1 MPAAE
6 MTETDIQQAKL
17 ALDQMR
23 LALRNLKPNYWIMP
37 IFAAIVSVMFARWV
51 PVPRLVIWIALVTL
65 AELPLAWAGHAIEKR
80 NPPPEE
86 SRKWIWRCSA
96 ALFVA
101 SSAWA
106 SLTLFLWVPGSD
118 MNHMLMILLIACTM
132 VGTTALIG
140 ASRPL
145 AIAGF
150 IAYAPTLAL
159 IPLRETGAIYHGLFL
174 LSLIYAGYVVHLARE
189 THATASDLLTL
200 RDDKN
205 ELIEALAKSK
215 AASDAALDR
224 AEAASRSKSQFL
236 ANMSHELRT
245 PLNAILGFS
254 EMIYSGAFVQKVDKH
269 VEYARIIH
277 ESGFLLLALI
287 NDILDLA
294 KMESGGLALRES
306 NVDLAALIVDSARLI
321 GAKAEAGGLAIKQ
334 AVPPNLPML
343 YADERALK
351 QILLNLLSNAVKFT
365 PPGGTVS
372 VFAYMEND
380 GGLTFGVRD
389 TGLGIAEDDIGLVFQ
404 SFGQGRHDVVTLD
417 KGTGLGLPIVKGLVE
432 AHGGAVVLESKV
444 GVGTCVTVHLPAS
457 RTSER
462 HEPLEAIVA

>member
-1 MPAAE
+1 MSAAE
-6 MTETDIQQAKL
+6 MTETDIQRAKL

-23 LALRNLKPNYWIMP
+23 MALRNLKPNYWIMP
-37 IFAAIVSVMFARWV
+37 VFAGIVCAIFARWI
-51 PVPRLVIWIALVTL
+51 PVPRLLLWFGAVILCEFPLVWV
-65 AELPLAWAGHAIEKR
+65 ARAFERR

-86 SRKWIWRCSA
+86 SRKWTLRAAA
-96 ALFVA
+96 ALFVGTG
-101 SSAWA
+101 AWA
-106 SLTLFLWVPGSD
+106 SLTLFLWVPGND
-118 MNHMLMILLIACTM
+118 MNHMLMILLMACTL

-150 IAYAPTLAL
+150 VAYAPTLAL
-159 IPLRETGAIYHGLFL
+159 IPLRESGAIYHGLFL
-174 LSLIYAGYVVHLARE
+174 LSLIFAGYVVHLARE
-189 THATASDLLTL
+189 THATANDLLKL

-205 ELIEALAKSK
+205 GLIEALAKSK

-224 AEAASRSKSQFL
+224 AEAASRSKSEFL

-254 EMIYSGAFVQKVDKH
+254 EMIYSGAFAQKVDKH
-269 VEYARIIH
+269 IEYAKIIH
-277 ESGFLLLALI
+277 ESGYLLLALI

-321 GAKAEAGGLAIKQ
+321 GAKADAGGLEIKR

-365 PPGGTVS
+365 PAGGTVS
-372 VFAYMEND
+372 VFAYVEDD

-389 TGLGIAEDDIGLVFQ
+389 TGLGIAEDDLELVFQ

-432 AHGGAVVLESKV
+432 AHGGKVALESKV